1 MEVTGPELLLR
12 DYDFATQSCTEY
24 GPSGDLKNAENASRG
39 DECFFPRPT
48 GAYCPFGSTR
58 KPDIDLSVENDILYE
73 NHQMAMHIRHWVRK
87 VY

>member
-39 DECFFPRPT
+39 DECFFLVPQEPIVPSVRLE
-48 GAYCPFGSTR
+48 

-73 NHQMAMHIRHWVRK
+73 NHQMAMHIRHWVWK